1 MTVAT
6 EAWPPTVQ
14 RRMTLQEY
22 LDYDDDSD
30 ICYELVDGV
39 LVEMGAENPINN
51 VIASFL
57 FSVFLGLGIPYY
69 RLIIGHQVGVSEVS
83 ATSRQPD
90 FIVHT
95 EDSLAATLAD
105 RILLPMQPNPMLVV
119 EVVSNS
125 NSDKKSRDR
134 DYVDKRSEYA
144 ARGIPEYW
152 IIDPVK
158 AVVLI
163 LCLEDDRYVEYVL
176 MGDDQV
182 ASPAFPELSLTAVQI
197 LSAGR

>member
-6 EAWPPTVQ
+6 EIWPIAVQ
-14 RRMTLQEY
+14 RRMTLAEY
-22 LDYDDDSD
+22 LDYDDGADV
-30 ICYELVDGV
+30 CYELVDGV
-39 LVEMGAENPINN
+39 LVEMGAESPINN

-69 RLIIGHQVGVSEVS
+69 RLIIGHQVGVAEAS
-83 ATSRQPD
+83 SRQPD

-105 RILLPMQPNPMLVV
+105 RILLPRQPNPMLVV

-125 NSDKKSRDR
+125 NSDKKSRER
-134 DYVDKRSEYA
+134 DYIDKRSEYG

-152 IIDPVK
+152 IIDPVR

-163 LCLEDDRYVEYVL
+163 LCLEDDRYVDRVL
-176 MGDDQV
+176 AGDDEV
-182 ASPAFPELSLTAVQI
+182 ISLTFPGLNLTAAGI

>member
-1 MTVAT
+1 MTVST
-6 EAWPPTVQ
+6 EVGPIAVQ
-14 RRMTLQEY
+14 RRMTLEEY
-22 LDYDDDSD
+22 LDYDHGTD
-30 ICYELVDGV
+30 CRYELEDGV
-39 LVEMGAENPINN
+39 LVEMGAENPTNN

-57 FSVFLGLGIPYY
+57 FSIFLGMGIPYY
-69 RLIIGHQVGVSEVS
+69 RLIIGHQVGVSAAS
-83 ATSRQPD
+83 SRQPD

-182 ASPAFPELSLTAVQI
+182 ASPAFPEISLTAVQI

>member
-6 EAWPPTVQ
+6 EILPIAVE
-14 RRMTLQEY
+14 RRMTLEEY
-22 LDYDDDSD
+22 LDYDDGTDV
-30 ICYELVDGV
+30 CYELVDGV
-39 LVEMGAENPINN
+39 LVEMGAENPTNN

-57 FSVFLGLGIPYY
+57 FSIFLGMGIPYY
-69 RLIIGHQVGVSEVS
+69 RLIIGHQVGVSEAS
-83 ATSRQPD
+83 SRQPD
-90 FIVHT
+90 FMVHT

-105 RILLPMQPNPMLVV
+105 RILLPRQPNPMLVV

-125 NSDKKSRDR
+125 KSDKKSRER
-134 DYVDKRSEYA
+134 DYIDKRSEYA

-158 AVVLI
+158 EVVLI
-163 LCLEDDRYVEYVL
+163 LCLQDDRYVDRVL
-176 MGDDQV
+176 VGDDEV
-182 ASPAFPELSLTAVQI
+182 LSPTFPGLNLMAAQI

>member
-6 EAWPPTVQ
+6 EVWPPTFQ
-14 RRMTLQEY
+14 RRMTLEEY
-22 LDYDDDSD
+22 LDYDDGTDV
-30 ICYELVDGV
+30 CYELVDGV
-39 LVEMGAENPINN
+39 LVEMGAENPTNN

-57 FSVFLGLGIPYY
+57 FSIFLGMGIPYY
-69 RLIIGHQVGVSEVS
+69 RLIIGHQVGVGEAS
-83 ATSRQPD
+83 SRQPD
-90 FIVHT
+90 FMVHT

-105 RILLPMQPNPMLVV
+105 RILLPRQPNPMLVV

-125 NSDKKSRDR
+125 KSDKKSRER

-158 AVVLI
+158 EVVLI
-163 LCLEDDRYVEYVL
+163 LSLEDDRYADRVL
-176 MGDDQV
+176 AGDDKV
-182 ASPAFPELSLTAVQI
+182 VSPTFLGLNLTAVQI

>member
-6 EAWPPTVQ
+6 D
-14 RRMTLQEY
+14 RRMTLAEY
-22 LDYDDDSD
+22 LDYDDGADV
-30 ICYELVDGV
+30 CYELVDGV
-39 LVEMGAENPINN
+39 LVEIGAENPINN

-69 RLIIGHQVGVSEVS
+69 RLIIGHQVGVAEAS
-83 ATSRQPD
+83 SRQPD

-125 NSDKKSRDR
+125 NSDKKSRER
-134 DYVDKRSEYA
+134 DYIDKRSEYA

-158 AVVLI
+158 EVVLI
-163 LCLEDDRYVEYVL
+163 LSLQDDRYVDRVL
-176 MGDDQV
+176 MGDDKV
-182 ASPAFPELSLTAVQI
+182 VSPTFHGLNLTAMQV

>member
-152 IIDPVK
+152 IIDPLK

>member
-6 EAWPPTVQ
+6 D
-14 RRMTLQEY
+14 RRMTLAEY
-22 LDYDDDSD
+22 LDYDDGADV
-30 ICYELVDGV
+30 CYELVDGV
-39 LVEMGAENPINN
+39 LVEIGAENPINN

-69 RLIIGHQVGVSEVS
+69 RLIIGHQVGVAEAS
-83 ATSRQPD
+83 SRQPD

-125 NSDKKSRDR
+125 NSDKKSRER
-134 DYVDKRSEYA
+134 DYIDKRSEYA

-158 AVVLI
+158 EVVLI
-163 LCLEDDRYVEYVL
+163 LSLQDDRYVDRIL
-176 MGDDQV
+176 MGDDKV
-182 ASPAFPELSLTAVQI
+182 VSPTFLGLNLTAMQV

>member
-6 EAWPPTVQ
+6 EVWPPSVQ
-14 RRMTLQEY
+14 RRMTLEEY
-22 LDYDDDSD
+22 LDYDDGADV
-30 ICYELVDGV
+30 CYELVDGV
-39 LVEMGAENPINN
+39 LVEMGAESPINN

-69 RLIIGHQVGVSEVS
+69 RLIIGHQVGVAEAS
-83 ATSRQPD
+83 SRQPD

-125 NSDKKSRDR
+125 NSDKKSRER

-144 ARGIPEYW
+144 ARGIAEYW

-158 AVVLI
+158 EVVLI
-163 LCLEDDRYVEYVL
+163 LSLQDDRYVDRVL
-176 MGDDQV
+176 MGDDKV
-182 ASPAFPELSLTAVQI
+182 VSPTFLGLNLTAMQV

>member
-6 EAWPPTVQ
+6 EIWPIAVE
-14 RRMTLQEY
+14 RRMTLEEY
-22 LDYDDDSD
+22 LDYDDGTDV
-30 ICYELVDGV
+30 CYELVDGI
-39 LVEMGAENPINN
+39 LVEMGAENPTNN

-57 FSVFLGLGIPYY
+57 FSIFLGMGIPYY
-69 RLIIGHQVGVSEVS
+69 RLIIGHQVGVGEAS
-83 ATSRQPD
+83 SRQPD
-90 FIVHT
+90 FMVHT

-105 RILLPMQPNPMLVV
+105 RILLPRQPNPMLVV

-125 NSDKKSRDR
+125 KSDKESRER

-144 ARGIPEYW
+144 ARSIPEYW

-158 AVVLI
+158 EVVLI
-163 LCLEDDRYVEYVL
+163 LSLQVDRYVDRVL
-176 MGDDQV
+176 VGDDKV
-182 ASPAFPELSLTAVQI
+182 VSPTFLGLNLTAVQI

>member
-6 EAWPPTVQ
+6 D
-14 RRMTLQEY
+14 RRMTLAEY
-22 LDYDDDSD
+22 LDYDDGADV
-30 ICYELVDGV
+30 CYELVDGV
-39 LVEMGAENPINN
+39 LVEIGAENPINN

-69 RLIIGHQVGVSEVS
+69 RLIIGHQVGVAEAS
-83 ATSRQPD
+83 SRQPD

-125 NSDKKSRDR
+125 NSDKKSRER
-134 DYVDKRSEYA
+134 DYIDKRSEYA

-158 AVVLI
+158 EVVLI
-163 LCLEDDRYVEYVL
+163 LSLQDDRYVDRVL
-176 MGDDQV
+176 MGDDKV
-182 ASPAFPELSLTAVQI
+182 VSPTFLGLNLTAMQV

>member
-6 EAWPPTVQ
+6 EVWPPSVQ
-14 RRMTLQEY
+14 RRMTLEEY
-22 LDYDDDSD
+22 LDYDDGADV
-30 ICYELVDGV
+30 CYELVDGV
-39 LVEMGAENPINN
+39 LVEMGAESPINN

-69 RLIIGHQVGVSEVS
+69 RLIIGHQVGVAEAS
-83 ATSRQPD
+83 SRQPD

-105 RILLPMQPNPMLVV
+105 RILLPRQPNPMLVV

-125 NSDKKSRDR
+125 NSDKKSRER

-144 ARGIPEYW
+144 ARGIAEYW

-158 AVVLI
+158 EVVLI
-163 LCLEDDRYVEYVL
+163 LSLQDDRYADRVL
-176 MGDDQV
+176 MGDDKV
-182 ASPAFPELSLTAVQI
+182 VSPTFLGLNLTAMQV

>member
-6 EAWPPTVQ
+6 DGRSIAVQ
-14 RRMTLQEY
+14 RRMNLDEY

-30 ICYELVDGV
+30 VCYELVDGV
-39 LVEMGAENPINN
+39 LVEMGAENPINS

-57 FSVFLGLGIPYY
+57 FSIFLGLGIPYY
-69 RLIIGHQVGVSEVS
+69 RLIIGHQVGVSEVC
-83 ATSRQPD
+83 SRQPD

-125 NSDKKSRDR
+125 NSDKKSRER
-134 DYVDKRSEYA
+134 DYIDKRSEYA

-158 AVVLI
+158 EVVLI
-163 LCLEDDRYVEYVL
+163 LSLQDDRYVDRVL
-176 MGDDQV
+176 VGDDEV
-182 ASPAFPELSLTAVQI
+182 VSPTFPGLNLTAVQI

>member
-6 EAWPPTVQ
+6 EVWPPTFQ
-14 RRMTLQEY
+14 RRMTLEEY
-22 LDYDDDSD
+22 LDYDDGTDV
-30 ICYELVDGV
+30 CYELVDGV
-39 LVEMGAENPINN
+39 LVEMGAENPTNN

-57 FSVFLGLGIPYY
+57 FSIFLGMGIPYY
-69 RLIIGHQVGVSEVS
+69 RLIIGHQVGVSEAS
-83 ATSRQPD
+83 SRQPD
-90 FIVHT
+90 FMVHT

-105 RILLPMQPNPMLVV
+105 RILLPRQPNPMLVV

-125 NSDKKSRDR
+125 KSDKKSRER

-158 AVVLI
+158 EVVLI
-163 LCLEDDRYVEYVL
+163 LSLEDDRYVDRFLV
-176 MGDDQV
+176 GDDKV
-182 ASPAFPELSLTAVQI
+182 VSPTFLGLNLTAVQI

>member
-69 RLIIGHQVGVSEVS
+69 RLIIGHQVGVSEAS

-163 LCLEDDRYVEYVL
+163 LCLEDDRYIEYVL

>member
-69 RLIIGHQVGVSEVS
+69 RLIIGHQVGVSEAS

-152 IIDPVK
+152 IIDPLK